1 MKKLLLLFSLSSQM
15 NISHAQ
21 NVGIGTTNPL
31 ARLHVTDSSVVFTA
45 LDLVPDVPGNPPVSG
60 PGRRMM
66 WYADKAAFRA
76 GYAGS
81 TDWNKD
87 NIGNYSF
94 ATGLLSKA
102 PGAGSAAF
110 GSYTEAHGD
119 YSTAI
124 GYFNRTYGE
133 SSIAMGSN
141 NVASGYISTAIG
153 FLTRA
158 SGELSIAMGQGVT
171 ARSALSL
178 AIGRY
183 NDSIASASKIGW
195 VATDP
200 LLYVGNGSDDGNRHN
215 AMMVLKNGNV
225 GIGLNAPAARLH
237 VADSSVVFTASD
249 LIPDVPGNP
258 PVSGAG
264 RRMMWYADK
273 AAFRAGHVD
282 GSQWDRD
289 NIGNYSIAMGFKNT
303 ASGNY
308 STAIGVVTTASQP
321 YSTAM
326 GYITTASGSGSTA
339 MGSETIA
346 SGSSSTA
353 MGYATSAS
361 GFGSTAMGEST
372 TAGSSNS
379 LAIGRYN
386 DSIAGANKTAWIA
399 TDPLFYIGNG
409 SDANNRHNAMTVL
422 KNGKMGIGI
431 SAPATKLHIT
441 EGTDAS
447 LVATSGYMVTGNTG
461 STNLVFDDNEI
472 IARNN
477 GANGPLY
484 LQNEGGALI
493 VGGTASKPGGGTWDV
508 PSDARLKQNIKPYS
522 DGLQQLLQI
531 SPVFFQY
538 NQLSGYKTDKEYI
551 GVVAQELDP
560 IAPYMVAKDDKGF
573 LKVDN
578 SSMTYMLIN
587 AVKEQQQTIEQLK
600 KENATLIYRIEKL
613 ESKK

>member
-1 MKKLLLLFSLSSQM
+1 MRKLLFLFLLLSQWY
-15 NISHAQ
+15 ISHAQ

-45 LDLVPDVPGNPPVSG
+45 LDHVPEIPGNPPVSG

-76 GYAGS
+76 GCAFG
-81 TDWNKD
+81 TEWDKE

-94 ATGLLSKA
+94 ATGFLSKA
-102 PGAGSAAF
+102 TGLGSAAF
-110 GSYTEAHGD
+110 GSSTEAHGD
-119 YSTAI
+119 YSIAM

-133 SSIAMGSN
+133 TSIAMGSN
-141 NVASGYISTAIG
+141 NIASGYTSTAMG

-158 SGELSIAMGQGVT
+158 SGELSTAMGQGVT
-171 ARSALSL
+171 ACSAVSF

-200 LLYVGNGSDDGNRHN
+200 LLYIGNGNDDNNRHN
-215 AMMVLKNGNV
+215 AIMVLKNGNV
-225 GIGLNAPAARLH
+225 GIGVNAPAARLH
-237 VADSSVVFTASD
+237 VADSSVVFSALD
-249 LIPDVPGNP
+249 DVSGAPGNP
-258 PVSGAG
+258 PISGPG

-273 AAFRAGHVD
+273 AAFRVGYVD
-282 GSQWDRD
+282 DTWWDMDYIGNHSTAFGYNTTASGETSTAMGSGTKASGSYSTAMGG
-289 NIGNYSIAMGFKNT
+289 NSIASGEVSTAMGVGTKASGNYSTAMGSFTN

-308 STAIGVVTTASQP
+308 STAIG
-321 YSTAM
+321 
-326 GYITTASGSGSTA
+326 IN
-339 MGSETIA
+339 
-346 SGSSSTA
+346 
-353 MGYATSAS
+353 
-361 GFGSTAMGEST
+361 T
-372 TAGSSNS
+372 TAGSFASQ
-379 LAIGRYN
+379 AIGQFN
-386 DSIAGANKTAWIA
+386 DSITGANKTAWVA
-399 TDPLFYIGNG
+399 TDPLFYVGNG
-409 SDANNRHNAMTVL
+409 SDANTRHNAMTVL
-422 KNGKMGIGI
+422 KNGKIGIGI

-522 DGLQQLLQI
+522 DGLQQLLKI
-531 SPVFFQY
+531 SPVSFQY
-538 NQLSGYKTDKEYI
+538 NQLSGYNTGKEYI

-587 AVKEQQQTIEQLK
+587 AVKEQQQTIKEQQNQIDQLK
-600 KENATLIYRIEKL
+600 KLVENLIEKN
-613 ESKK
+613 